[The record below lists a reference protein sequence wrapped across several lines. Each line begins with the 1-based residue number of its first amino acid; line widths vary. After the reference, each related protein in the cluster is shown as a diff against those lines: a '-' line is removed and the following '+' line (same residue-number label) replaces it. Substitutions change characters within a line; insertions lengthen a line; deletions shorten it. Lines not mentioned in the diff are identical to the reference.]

1 MYVCVYVLLCYTCV
15 RACVRVRVYVNICVC
30 SLSIRGLCVRVWPP
44 HTSDRRGG
52 GGGCEQEGWQGLGGE
67 PEGRKDEGKKK
78 NTPLGTNTRVL
89 SFWYR
94 ICFRIHLQYQDFESA
109 CRPIRCQAK
118 EELSIS
124 HAGVRRESVCDEERE
139 RKRGFICAINR

>member
-1 MYVCVYVLLCYTCV
+1 MTGAGEGEVVSKKVGKDSEV
-15 RACVRVRVYVNICVC
+15 
-30 SLSIRGLCVRVWPP
+30 SLRGARI
-44 HTSDRRGG
+44 
-52 GGGCEQEGWQGLGGE
+52 
-67 PEGRKDEGKKK
+67 EGKKK

-118 EELSIS
+118 EELSIT